1 MTTRLELFRKR
12 MEPSEKLYTSEIL
25 DFTEKFDELGEM
37 TLIEDPDID
46 TQEYIYQFEN
56 LNGTT
61 EEALDKILIERYNHM
76 DKFTKNNGIE
86 QFDQYV
92 CIWI

>member
-46 TQEYIYQFEN
+46 TQEYIYQFEK

-61 EEALDKILIERYNHM
+61 EESLDKILIEICNHM
-76 DKFTKNNGIE
+76 DKFTKNNSIE

>member
-46 TQEYIYQFEN
+46 TQEYIYQFEK

-61 EEALDKILIERYNHM
+61 EEALDKILIEICNHR

>member
-46 TQEYIYQFEN
+46 TQEYIYQFEK

-61 EEALDKILIERYNHM
+61 EESDKILIEICNHM
-76 DKFTKNNGIE
+76 DKFTKNNRIE

>member
-12 MEPSEKLYTSEIL
+12 MEPSEKLYTSEII

-46 TQEYIYQFEN
+46 TQEYIYQFEK

-61 EEALDKILIERYNHM
+61 EEALDKILIEICNHM
-76 DKFTKNNGIE
+76 DKFTKNNRIE

>member
-46 TQEYIYQFEN
+46 TQEYIYQFEK

-61 EEALDKILIERYNHM
+61 EESLDKILIEICNHM

>member
-46 TQEYIYQFEN
+46 TQEYIYQFEK

-61 EEALDKILIERYNHM
+61 EESLDKILIEICNHM
-76 DKFTKNNGIE
+76 DKFTKNNRIE

>member
-46 TQEYIYQFEN
+46 TQEYIYQFEK

-61 EEALDKILIERYNHM
+61 EEALDKILIEICNHM
-76 DKFTKNNGIE
+76 GKFTKNNGIE